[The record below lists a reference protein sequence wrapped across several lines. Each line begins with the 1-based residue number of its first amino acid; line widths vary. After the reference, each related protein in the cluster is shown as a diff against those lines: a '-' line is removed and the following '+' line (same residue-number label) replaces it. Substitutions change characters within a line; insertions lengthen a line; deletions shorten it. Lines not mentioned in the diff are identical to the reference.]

1 MGARPPIEWG
11 RVVTLARSKVGEKGP
26 MSRYD
31 YDGDGLAALLPDLP
45 RYRIE
50 QICHALLTRFATS
63 EEIHEI
69 PSAMRSRLAD
79 LDELA
84 PTFHVARDL
93 TADDGATRKWLLEL
107 RDGAAIETVLMHHE
121 RHSTVCVSSQAGCAM
136 ACTFCATGDAGFARH
151 LSVGE
156 IVEQVALA
164 GRAAL
169 DAGRRLDHVVFM
181 GMGEPLAN
189 FSNVEKATL
198 RIVDEIGLGARRVT
212 ISTVGVVP
220 GIKKLATLDRQV
232 NLALSLHAANDALR
246 DSLVP
251 LNRRYPIAALIAA
264 CHEYLD
270 ATHRRISLEW
280 ALIDGVN
287 DTLTDALELAPIA
300 RELRAHVNLIP
311 LNPTEG
317 GLSRGLRGSPAS
329 RVRAFRDSLLA
340 AEVNVTV
347 RRTRGRE
354 IAAACGQ
361 LAGSAESAAAAM
373 VPSVGAD

>member
-1 MGARPPIEWG
+1 
-11 RVVTLARSKVGEKGP
+11 

-31 YDGDGLAALLPDLP
+31 YDHEGLATLLPDLP

-50 QICHALLTRFATS
+50 QIQRAFLTRFAEPS
-63 EEIHEI
+63 EVHEV
-69 PSAMRSRLAD
+69 PAALRRRLGALDALRPALRVAAD
-79 LDELA
+79 LA
-84 PTFHVARDL
+84 
-93 TADDGATRKWLLEL
+93 ADNGATRKWLFEL
-107 RDGAAIETVLMHHE
+107 ADGARIETVLMHHE

-136 ACTFCATGDAGFARH
+136 ACTFCATGDAGFSRH
-151 LSVGE
+151 LSSGE

-169 DAGRRLDHVVFM
+169 AAGRRLDHVVFM

-189 FSNVEKATL
+189 LANVEKATL
-198 RIVDEIGLGARRVT
+198 RIVDDFGFAARHVT

-220 GIKKLATLDRQV
+220 GIRKLAHFDRQV
-232 NLALSLHAANDALR
+232 NLALSLHAANDNLR
-246 DSLVP
+246 DTLVP
-251 LNRRYPIAALIAA
+251 LNRRYRIDALVAA

-287 DTLTDALELAPIA
+287 DSLKDARELIPIA
-300 RELRAHVNLIP
+300 RDLRAHVNLIP

-317 GLSRGLRGSPAS
+317 GLARGLRGSPPV
-329 RVRAFRDSLLA
+329 RVRSFRDTLRFA
-340 AEVNVTV
+340 GVNVTV

-361 LAGSAESAAAAM
+361 LAGSITSIPESM
-373 VPSVGAD
+373 GLSVRAG